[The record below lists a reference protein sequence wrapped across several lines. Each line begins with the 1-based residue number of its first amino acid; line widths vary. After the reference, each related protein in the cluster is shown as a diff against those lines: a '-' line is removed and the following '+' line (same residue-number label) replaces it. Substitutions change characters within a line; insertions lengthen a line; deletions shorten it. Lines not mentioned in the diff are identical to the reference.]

1 MRSWTRLLICLWAV
15 TALACTGGAGPSAVR
30 TDSAGVEIVQSPG
43 EDRPLS
49 WTLEPK
55 VTIASDD
62 TQGAG
67 VFDPN
72 EYAIRTDSVG
82 RVYVMDRSGNRII
95 VFDVDG
101 RYLRSLGRKGGG
113 PGELGFPLAFAVA
126 ANGTVSVFDAAK
138 HRLVRFA
145 PDGSILPEK
154 EMGSGFFG
162 GSMYASG
169 DDYLYSYQGRGP
181 SGTTSGVYHVTSTGG
196 SVLVESADPPMKPIE
211 LKSCGM
217 SFSGMPPLL
226 APSYRWDAN
235 RGQLAITRD
244 AEYDI
249 GIYKQGKLKRRIRR
263 EIPPRAATRELAMQ
277 ELGDGM
283 RVGTEG
289 GVRVCQPDEVVEQ
302 RGYAPTIPAIGRI
315 AIAPDGAIWLRRG
328 GVKGEDLPIDVFTS
342 DGAYEGSLPPETP
355 FPAAFLSPNRI
366 ATVVKDEM
374 DVGRIV
380 IYQINR

>member
-1 MRSWTRLLICLWAV
+1 MRSWTPLLICLWAV
-15 TALACTGGAGPSAVR
+15 AALACTDGTGSAAIR

-43 EDRPLS
+43 ADRTLP
-49 WTLEPK
+49 WTLAPV

-82 RVYVMDRSGNRII
+82 RVYVMDRSGYRII

-101 RYLRSLGRKGGG
+101 RYMRSLGRKGGG

-126 ANGTVSVFDAAK
+126 ADGTVSVFDALK
-138 HRLVRFA
+138 HKLVRFA

-162 GSMYASG
+162 GTMYATG

-181 SGTTSGVYHVTSTGG
+181 SGTTSGVFHVTSTGG

-226 APSYRWDAN
+226 AANYRWDASH
-235 RGQLAITRD
+235 GKIAIARD
-244 AEYDI
+244 AEYEI
-249 GIYKQGKLKRRIRR
+249 GIYEQGKLTRRIRR
-263 EIPPRAATRELAMQ
+263 DIAARAATKELAVK

-302 RGYAPTIPAIGRI
+302 RGFAPTIPAIGRI
-315 AIAPDGAIWLRRG
+315 AIAPDGSIWLRRG
-328 GVKGEDLPIDVFTS
+328 GVKGENLPIDVFAS
-342 DGAYEGSLPPETP
+342 DGAYQGSLPPETP
-355 FPAAFLSPNRI
+355 FPSAFLSPDRI

-380 IYQINR
+380 IYDIKR